1 MYRDGKIHIPAKK
14 KEYTG
19 TPAPVKLTIEAYN
32 ALVDLCNESGIW
44 SMKQIASEIIMQSIN
59 NIVFDREE

>member
-44 SMKQIASEIIMQSIN
+44 SMKQIVSEIIMQSIN